1 METVL
6 AEYHDLSAAEHAVRS
21 LEQRGISIQNVSIV
35 DEVHRIWRRSRPV
48 WARPSLAQSARRAF
62 LIGAVVGFV
71 VTQLALGVQ
80 RFAAEEPVSAPLF
93 WVITLAVC
101 SLSGSA
107 SALLTMNLS
116 MKRAKPRRK
125 APRFSVIL
133 RADAATLAAVAKL
146 FPRVRRPKGY
156 FRRWS
161 SRAGH

>member
-6 AEYHDLSAAEHAVRS
+6 AEYHDLSAAERAVRA

-71 VTQLALGVQ
+71 VTQLALRVQ
-80 RFAAEEPVSAPLF
+80 RIAAEEPVSAPLF
-93 WVITLAVC
+93 WALTLAAC

-107 SALLTMNLS
+107 SALLS

-133 RADAATLAAVAKL
+133 RADAATLTTVAKL

-156 FRRWS
+156 FQRLT